1 MLSLNTRFKSAV
13 LVLTLLTASQVCA
26 ISFSSLFTPKKIA
39 VLTFVAMWI
48 RLRSKGSNYDYKIS
62 DWKEDLRQ
70 VMEDYNIF
78 DIELYQKLVELFDKY
93 VVGRQLSL
101 LDVSY
106 RSKSDDNTIMTLKDK
121 KLKCSPFGLVGLLDA
136 YVIIQL
142 EAIGKIGT
150 GWDSTNKFFEKFND
164 SITVVGN
171 NNNVV
176 VNNQ

>member
-1 MLSLNTRFKSAV
+1 MLSLNARFKSAV
-13 LVLTLLTASQVCA
+13 LVLTMLTASQVSA
-26 ISFSSLFTPKKIA
+26 MSFSSLFTPKKIA

-48 RLRSKGSNYDYKIS
+48 RLRTKGSNYDYKMS

-78 DIELYQKLVELFDKY
+78 DTELYQKLVELFDKY
-93 VVGRQLSL
+93 VIGRQVSI

-121 KLKCSPFGLVGLLDA
+121 KLKCKPFGLVGLFDA
-136 YVIIQL
+136 YVIVQL
-142 EAIGKIGT
+142 EKVGEIGK
-150 GWDSTNKFFEKFND
+150 GWDSTNKFFEKFDD

-176 VNNQ
+176 VKP